1 MDFILPSNPC
11 VPICVGTHE
20 TIWLTD
26 NHSIFHI
33 HPSRACVSNMIA
45 HVIFYVFHLVLGHH
59 VKFVIIIYRVREI
72 YHSVRVGHGQ
82 LNLLPLYIYIVV
94 LLSYPRP

>member
-11 VPICVGTHE
+11 VPMCVGTHE
-20 TIWLTD
+20 TISLTD
-26 NHSIFHI
+26 NHSIFHT
-33 HPSRACVSNMIA
+33 HPSRACVFNMIA

-72 YHSVRVGHGQ
+72 YPSVRVGHGQ
-82 LNLLPLYIYIVV
+82 LHPLPLYLYCGFVV
-94 LLSYPRP
+94 SS